1 MLKIKSFPI
10 LFLLLFLVT
19 FSSFSQTEN
28 NEDELSLDSGT
39 LDSQFEYVIQK
50 SNSWRDERGQN
61 YEVIKWKKLLP
72 QFVFDLNYEEVIN
85 SPEEQIR
92 NLLKKCE
99 LSWDKNCLK
108 FYNNK
113 RPIKTAS
120 DTQVRSKIYKSSVD
134 SWKNFQPYMNDFFQD
149 LPD

>member
-1 MLKIKSFPI
+1 MNYAYNL
-10 LFLLLFLVT
+10 
-19 FSSFSQTEN
+19 
-28 NEDELSLDSGT
+28 DEISDYYKL
-39 LDSQFEYVIQK
+39 Y
-50 SNSWRDERGQN
+50 QN
-61 YEVIKWKKLLP
+61 LMKHWKKLLP
-72 QFVFDLNYEEVIN
+72 QFVFDLNYEKVIN

-120 DTQVRSKIYKSSVD
+120 DTQVRQKIYKTSIN
-134 SWKNFQPYMNDFFQD
+134 SWKNYQSYLTEYIKK
-149 LPD
+149 LPN